1 MESRQESKEE
11 RDVVPKY
18 RLGVEVPLLIRLLF
32 AIEQLKEF
40 GSNLTHFVPILCSAV
55 GEEQRELVTANETV
69 SVSVEQGECL
79 VCNRCWVAPLL

>member
-1 MESRQESKEE
+1 MTERANNFQHSRRATWRADKRAKKNVMLFQ
-11 RDVVPKY
+11 Y

-40 GSNLTHFVPILCSAV
+40 GSNLTHFVPVLCSAV

-69 SVSVEQGECL
+69 SVSVEQ
-79 VCNRCWVAPLL
+79 